1 MKGME
6 LGGGREETEKR
17 NTGLKREAK
26 EPWGRALGIN
36 PASPRPAVQLTR
48 HLRDFAGHS
57 SVPGSA
63 DLEWDVRFLGPS
75 RGNDIRAVTSLPHPQ
90 SG

>member
-1 MKGME
+1 ME

-48 HLRDFAGHS
+48 HLRDFAG
-57 SVPGSA
+57 
-63 DLEWDVRFLGPS
+63 
-75 RGNDIRAVTSLPHPQ
+75 
-90 SG
+90 

>member
-6 LGGGREETEKR
+6 LESGRKETEKR

-36 PASPRPAVQLTR
+36 PASPRPAAQLIC
-48 HLRDFAGHS
+48 HLRDCRREQCS
-57 SVPGSA
+57 WIS
-63 DLEWDVRFLGPS
+63 
-75 RGNDIRAVTSLPHPQ
+75 
-90 SG
+90 

>member
-6 LGGGREETEKR
+6 LGGGRKETEKR

-36 PASPRPAVQLTR
+36 PASPRLAVQLTR
-48 HLRDFAGHS
+48 HLRDFAGQS

-63 DLEWDVRFLGPS
+63 DLEWEVRFLGTC
-75 RGNDIRAVTSLPHPQ
+75 RGNDIRAVTSLPHLQP
-90 SG
+90 G

>member
-1 MKGME
+1 ME

-63 DLEWDVRFLGPS
+63 DLE
-75 RGNDIRAVTSLPHPQ
+75 
-90 SG
+90 